1 MTVELQDVINL
12 ALQLSP
18 RERMQLIEQV
28 ASSVEEVLPRV
39 EPVIS
44 NHWGQSLNRLL
55 QELGSIEMNN
65 PEIQDPVEWVQEQRR
80 QDTERLNLSWDE

>member
-1 MTVELQDVINL
+1 MTIELQNVINL

-28 ASSVEEVLPRV
+28 ASSVEEVLPGPK
-39 EPVIS
+39 PVVS

-55 QELGSIEMNN
+55 QELGPIEMKN
-65 PEIQDPVEWVQEQRR
+65 PEIQDSVEWVKEQRR
-80 QDTERLNLSWDE
+80 QDSERLNSSWDE